1 MAKTPYA
8 WDDDIP
14 GRPNIDQ
21 GGADSGGGSNAGGGN
36 TGNTGGNGG
45 STGGNDNGGTGGD
58 TGGSAGGDTGGGDEG
73 STSNPSLI
81 SVDLNEPLDGGL
93 DVGDGGLDLPDLPVI
108 GDNPVAFVD
117 LNGPADGEVQVGS
130 GDPDDALVTLNA
142 DGSDLGLPGDLG
154 LPDISGVGDDLGP
167 LAVADLNGPADGD
180 VQIGSGDPDD
190 ALVTL
195 NADGS
200 DLGLPDI
207 SGVGDDLGPLA
218 VADLNGP
225 ADGDVQVGSGDPNDA
240 LVTVNADGSDLGV
253 PGDLGLPDISGVG
266 DDLGPLA
273 VADLNGPAEGD
284 VQVGEGDPADA
295 FITANFD
302 TGDVGVGDGLASLPV
317 DVGGLGDLGGLGDA
331 LDVDLPV

>member
-1 MAKTPYA
+1 LQLTRLDVGQAKTTPKEKIMAQGRSADDTQSMVDRSEYHGMQG
-8 WDDDIP
+8 WDV
-14 GRPNIDQ
+14 IDEDKNS
-21 GGADSGGGSNAGGGN
+21 GADSGAGAGSGGG
-36 TGNTGGNGG
+36 
-45 STGGNDNGGTGGD
+45 TGGNDNGAGNGGDTGGD
-58 TGGSAGGDTGGGDEG
+58 TGGGAGGDTGGGDEG

-81 SVDLNEPLDGGL
+81 SVDLNEPLDGAL
-93 DVGDGGLDLPDLPVI
+93 DVGGGDLGLPDLPVI
-108 GDNPVAFVD
+108 GDDPVAVAD

-130 GDPDDALVTLNA
+130 GDPDDALITA
-142 DGSDLGLPGDLG
+142 DVGELDTSGLGLPEVPGIGD
-154 LPDISGVGDDLGP
+154 GP
-167 LAVADLNGPADGD
+167 LAVADLNGPADGE
-180 VQIGSGDPDD
+180 
-190 ALVTL
+190 
-195 NADGS
+195 
-200 DLGLPDI
+200 
-207 SGVGDDLGPLA
+207 
-218 VADLNGP
+218 
-225 ADGDVQVGSGDPNDA
+225 VQVGSGDPDDA

-302 TGDVGVGDGLASLPV
+302 SGDVGVGDGLASLPV